1 MTIRNYRTGVITFQ
15 DGTAITPNTLAVTFD
30 GNFTV
35 DIPGVEVIV
44 AKDRGELPANPCLI
58 EGDEMEITGSFDA
71 LVQGDLSDNS
81 TDQIGDV
88 ILGEDGSGAIGSGW
102 TSTTS
107 DTFTLDILYTDG
119 NVTLQFDD
127 CIIRGSYA
135 EAKEGNR
142 LSFTFT
148 CPHAWPTVTP

>member
-1 MTIRNYRTGVITFQ
+1 MTIRNYRTGVLTFK
-15 DGTAITPNTLAVTFD
+15 DGTAITPEELALTFD

-44 AKDRGELPANPCLI
+44 AKDRGELPATPELI
-58 EGDEMEITGSFDA
+58 DGDEMEMTGSFDA
-71 LVQGDLSDNS
+71 LVQGDLSDAT
-81 TDQIGDV
+81 TDQIGD
-88 ILGEDGSGAIGSGW
+88 ILLGEDGSGAIGTGW
-102 TSTTS
+102 TSTTA
-107 DTFTLDILYTDG
+107 DTFTLDIEYTDG
-119 NVTLQFDD
+119 NVTLAFPD

-135 EAKEGNR
+135 ESKEGNR